1 MIGGGAGARL
11 ARFAFIADVG
21 APALTSWSRSG
32 TITRIHSGIADS
44 PPRKSF

>member
-11 ARFAFIADVG
+11 AGFAFFADG
-21 APALTSWSRSG
+21 SAPALTCWSRSR
-32 TITRIHSGIADS
+32 TITRIHSGIADI